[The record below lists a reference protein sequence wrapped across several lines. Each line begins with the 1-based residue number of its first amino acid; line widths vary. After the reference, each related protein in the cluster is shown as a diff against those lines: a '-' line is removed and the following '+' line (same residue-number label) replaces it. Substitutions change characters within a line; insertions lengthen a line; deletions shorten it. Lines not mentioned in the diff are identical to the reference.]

1 MPIEIKELSIK
12 MSVKDPHNQPIQ
24 QPTFDRSAEK
34 RIIEASVEKVL
45 KILERK
51 SER

>member
-1 MPIEIKELSIK
+1 MAIEIKELSIK
-12 MSVKDPHNQPIQ
+12 MTVRDPHNQPIQ
-24 QPTFDRSAEK
+24 QASFDRNTEK

>member
-1 MPIEIKELSIK
+1 MPIEIKELTIK
-12 MSVKDPHNQPIQ
+12 MTVRDPHNINPVKKEYD
-24 QPTFDRSAEK
+24 PNMEK

-45 KILERK
+45 RILERK

>member
-1 MPIEIKELSIK
+1 
-12 MSVKDPHNQPIQ
+12 MSVKDPHNLPVQ
-24 QPTFDRSAEK
+24 QQVFDRNTEK

>member
-1 MPIEIKELSIK
+1 MAIEIKELSIK
-12 MSVKDPHNQPIQ
+12 MSVKDPHSQIIQ
-24 QPTFDRSAEK
+24 QPHFDRDAEK
-34 RIIEASVEKVL
+34 RIIETSVEKVL